1 MTRLLSDLLNA
12 EQPGFSQRIRQLERA
27 SGEPGADIRLSS
39 EIIQRTHNKIRD
51 LGLDPLDTTGQ
62 ELYLALQQR
71 LLMDEK
77 RLLDYLGL
85 DTEGTAKSTEVLS
98 GVLQFLSKLDLP
110 RTCFALK
117 ASTSKRLLKQVV
129 PKKAMAEL
137 KYRSIDSMI
146 KHEAVAQIRVA
157 SLLYERNHWQKDFFD
172 QYNKLTPSDFETR
185 QIAVLF
191 PRSSRYEKIAETFAV
206 QHRHHSVVFKELGSV
221 VVLPV
226 QASVPALAITSLL
239 MLLDGFNSIRCASTY
254 LKLQQVTA
262 NFGGLVHET
271 AFTEP
276 KTVADFAGQPLPWRS
291 VQYYYHS
298 VKEAYHPAFFEP
310 HVQPE
315 DLTLIQAESTLAQ
328 AVPALTFWEDTAGLA
343 HVDQG
348 QTVSLNMLDVAL
360 SAANGLAFENRPIK
374 HVREQVWSDIISRYL
389 RHRDLNDNLAEQLS
403 VQPAGSRLETG
414 VTI

>member
-1 MTRLLSDLLNA
+1 
-12 EQPGFSQRIRQLERA
+12 
-27 SGEPGADIRLSS
+27 
-39 EIIQRTHNKIRD
+39 
-51 LGLDPLDTTGQ
+51 
-62 ELYLALQQR
+62 
-71 LLMDEK
+71 
-77 RLLDYLGL
+77 
-85 DTEGTAKSTEVLS
+85 
-98 GVLQFLSKLDLP
+98 VLQFLSKLDLP

-239 MLLDGFNSIRCASTY
+239 MLLDGFNLSQVAASY
-254 LKLQQVTA
+254 CQFWR
-262 NFGGLVHET
+262 FGPRNSFH
-271 AFTEP
+271 
-276 KTVADFAGQPLPWRS
+276 
-291 VQYYYHS
+291 
-298 VKEAYHPAFFEP
+298 
-310 HVQPE
+310 
-315 DLTLIQAESTLAQ
+315 
-328 AVPALTFWEDTAGLA
+328 
-343 HVDQG
+343 
-348 QTVSLNMLDVAL
+348 
-360 SAANGLAFENRPIK
+360 
-374 HVREQVWSDIISRYL
+374 
-389 RHRDLNDNLAEQLS
+389 
-403 VQPAGSRLETG
+403 
-414 VTI
+414 